1 MAEQSHQ
8 LSDSGNMASMVAV
21 EVAGGER
28 IRRSGKEKMGLRSA
42 GVVDCCLSALAS
54 KSWCQTSS
62 WPKSIVSATT
72 WHAHRDA
79 QPSCVITTL
88 SFVGIEGR

>member
-1 MAEQSHQ
+1 MSKNGNMAEQSHQ

-21 EVAGGER
+21 EVAGGE
-28 IRRSGKEKMGLRSA
+28 KMGLRSA

-54 KSWCQTSS
+54 KSWRQTSS
-62 WPKSIVSATT
+62 WPKSIVFAAT